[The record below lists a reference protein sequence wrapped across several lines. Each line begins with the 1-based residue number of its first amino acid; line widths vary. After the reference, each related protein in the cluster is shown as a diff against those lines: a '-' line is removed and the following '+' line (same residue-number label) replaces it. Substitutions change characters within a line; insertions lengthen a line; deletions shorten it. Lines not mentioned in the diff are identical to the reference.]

1 MKASLI
7 DVMARSDRMS
17 GRRALPVAC
26 PKLNVV
32 VELRSAISSCWRDGV
47 DDSVE
52 GLDCGADDYLLKPF
66 AMKELAARLRASY
79 FPRLACRELVST
91 CWHVAGLSADPV
103 AHVHIA
109 LGATSATG
117 IDRQAHAG
125 IGLPAGAA
133 SNCFRSSDIF

>member
-1 MKASLI
+1 LAQTPAPDRDDI
-7 DVMARSDRMS
+7 EVMS
-17 GRRALPVAC
+17 
-26 PKLNVV
+26 
-32 VELRSAISSCWRDGV
+32 ELRANGKQIPILILTARDGV

-52 GLDCGADDYLLKPF
+52 GLDYGADDYLLKPF

-79 FPRLACRELVST
+79 FPRLVCRESVST
-91 CWHVAGLSADPV
+91 CWHVPGLSAGPV

-125 IGLPAGAA
+125 VGLPAGAA
-133 SNCFRSSDIF
+133 SNCFRSSDIV